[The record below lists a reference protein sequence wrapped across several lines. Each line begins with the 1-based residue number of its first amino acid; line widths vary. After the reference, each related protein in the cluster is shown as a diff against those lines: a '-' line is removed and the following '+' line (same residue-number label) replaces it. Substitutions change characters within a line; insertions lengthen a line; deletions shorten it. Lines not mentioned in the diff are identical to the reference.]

1 MTAQAEHLQDDDI
14 LLGVFDKYRV
24 RLVEVGQTF
33 GLEDCLTNQYEQPM
47 VEFYLVQ
54 KDDAKSFRG
63 RGYFISRYLLTTL
76 LEGCSKQ
83 IGLLLDGANPQWSVP
98 PTVMEAILEK
108 AIESTTTKL
117 VMTHVGHWR
126 RSFA

>member
-24 RLVEVGQTF
+24 RLVEVGQKF

-54 KDDAKSFRG
+54 NDDSQSFRG

-83 IGLLLDGANPQWSVP
+83 FGLLLDGANPQWSVP

-117 VMTHVGHWR
+117 VMNHVGHWR
-126 RSFA
+126 QSFA